1 MALNPEASGI
11 NSPGRE
17 DGLSP
22 LDYAV
27 KVEGLTK
34 FYGPL
39 RVLRGLNLELKKG
52 DFLVIFGANGSGK
65 STFIRILSTLSRPT
79 SGRVFIDGLDLEKQ
93 AQQIRER
100 IGVLSHNSLLYDELS
115 VYENLVFYGRMFHV
129 PNLAKK
135 IDEIIVQ
142 VGMESRLRQ
151 RVGTLSHGMQKRV
164 SIARA
169 LLHDPS
175 LLLFDEPESGLDF
188 NALQA
193 LMEII
198 KGPSGMKRSAII
210 ITHNIEMGFEWASHV
225 AVLAKG
231 KIQFIKHKNEI
242 SKDSFLNTYCSM
254 IGQ

>member
-1 MALNPEASGI
+1 MALNPEVSG
-11 NSPGRE
+11 GRSSGGE
-17 DGLSP
+17 DRRSP
-22 LDYAV
+22 LDCAV

-39 RVLRGLNLELKKG
+39 RVLKGLNLELKKG

-79 SGRVFIDGLDLEKQ
+79 SGRVFIEGLDLEKQ
-93 AQQIRER
+93 APQIRQCT
-100 IGVLSHNSLLYDELS
+100 GVLLHNSLLYNELS
-115 VYENLVFYGRMFHV
+115 VYENLNFYGRMYHV
-129 PNLAKK
+129 PDLAKK
-135 IDEIIVQ
+135 IEEIIVQ

-169 LLHDPS
+169 LLHDPA

-188 NALQA
+188 NALQS

-198 KGPSGMKRSAII
+198 REPSGKKRSAII
-210 ITHNIEMGFEWASHV
+210 TTHNIEQGFEWASHV
-225 AVLAKG
+225 AILARG
-231 KIQFIKHKNEI
+231 QIQFIKDKKEL
-242 SKDSFLNTYCSM
+242 SAASFLNIYRSM
-254 IGQ
+254 VG